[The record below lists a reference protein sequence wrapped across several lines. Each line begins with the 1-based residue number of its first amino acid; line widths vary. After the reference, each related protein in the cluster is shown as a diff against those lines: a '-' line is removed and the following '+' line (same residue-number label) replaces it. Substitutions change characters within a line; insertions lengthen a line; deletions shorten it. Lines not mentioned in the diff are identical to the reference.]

1 MGRIKRSGRGGGKS
15 SPYILPI
22 LQAIDIDLCR
32 GWMMANLLEQKG
44 ASSGECLEVGVW
56 WCKKV

>member
-1 MGRIKRSGRGGGKS
+1 VVVSHSIIFFRIRRLTY
-15 SPYILPI
+15 P
-22 LQAIDIDLCR
+22 R